1 MPPIWKE
8 ANEEISRKEYPMFY
22 RTIQSIHKP
31 LTFVVILVVGLI
43 LLSHTGHTAPEP
55 EVWFSF
61 KGKDADVAEDAS
73 GNGHDGVI
81 IGGMQRVPSKEG
93 VYGMGIEFDDSKEQ
107 FIEFDYLMQNPG
119 TIGFWFKPYWDG
131 AGEGTYRLFDASTIA
146 LSFSIGKGT
155 RAGERED
162 EFVFLIESALD
173 IDALMS
179 VPAADLIKKDV
190 WMHVAVTWD
199 FEEEAFLY
207 INGEEVATKAGIGPF
222 AEFHK
227 PPRIGGNNKFNY
239 RVAASGANGVMDEF
253 AIYSEALSAKEI
265 QTEMDLRASSVEP
278 EGKLAVTWGRIKRK

>member
-1 MPPIWKE
+1 
-8 ANEEISRKEYPMFY
+8 MFY
-22 RTIQSIHKP
+22 RTIQSIYRSII
-31 LTFVVILVVGLI
+31 LVLILVVGLI
-43 LLSHTGHTAPEP
+43 MFSHTGHTAEP

-131 AGEGTYRLFDASTIA
+131 TDEGTYRLFDASTIA

-199 FEEEAFLY
+199 FEDEAFLY

-265 QTEMDLRASSVEP
+265 QTEMDIRASSVEP
-278 EGKLAVTWGRIKRK
+278 EGKLAVTWGRIKSK